1 MPPSRYLASRPA
13 EHRVGAPRSVYV
25 TMADGCRIAVD
36 VILPDGD
43 ASKRWPTVLIL
54 TPYVRRFQLAA
65 GSNVEPSPNSYKY
78 RDMFVPRGYAV
89 VVVDARGTGASFGTR
104 DSFRS
109 PRERGDYK
117 EIADWIV
124 AQPWSDGVI
133 GATGIS
139 YLGAACDFL
148 ASTGHKA
155 VKAIAPLFAVWDTW
169 ADNYYP
175 GGMLIKRLALVY
187 DELMLALDHDRRDL
201 RSKFSYFADPALQGP
216 MPVDDDKDGALAR
229 EAVKGHLANFRMPD
243 FMSEFKFRD
252 DTLPYDPSF
261 SSASF
266 GPYNYL
272 DQIPEDVAVYAIS
285 GWMDGAGYANG
296 TLSRFLTLPNAQ
308 RRIMLGPWDHGA
320 RVNVSPW
327 RAQGRAGTA
336 GAGRGAALLRPASR
350 RPRDRPS
357 GTRRP
362 STTSPCMPK
371 SGGPPR
377 AGRRSRAAGNSSP
390 RPIIDW
396 PSRRPMPPPR
406 RPTRPT
412 SRSAAARRRATSVSR
427 ASTPL
432 PITPTGRSASAG
444 CSPSPPSRC
453 RRALEIAGHPVVS
466 LWLASSEP
474 DAAVFVYLSEVEADG
489 TSRYVTEG
497 LLRAIH
503 RAEAPAPR
511 NYRTTWPWR
520 TFARKDAKPMPVG
533 EPQLLRFAL
542 LPTAWRFAAGSRIR
556 LSIAGGDADHFVQ
569 TPHGRPPLLT
579 VMSGG
584 GEGDPPRTADR
595 RMTEEAGDAQPVMVR
610 CRRIDRAGGFCRRAA
625 LCDAA
630 PGPAVDARMIR
641 VVVPGSAVLTLDKAG
656 QLHDLP

>member
-1 MPPSRYLASRPA
+1 MADRDDLGPAWKVPPSRYLAGRPA

-25 TMADGCRIAVD
+25 TMADGCRLAVD
-36 VILPDGD
+36 VMLPDGD
-43 ASKRWPTVLIL
+43 AARRWPTVLIL
-54 TPYVRRFQLAA
+54 TPYVRRFELAV

-109 PRERGDYK
+109 PRERADYK

-124 AQPWSDGVI
+124 AQPWSDGRI

-148 ASTGHKA
+148 ASTGHEA

-216 MPVDDDKDGALAR
+216 MPVDDDKDGSLAR
-229 EAVKGHLANFRMPD
+229 AAVREHLANFRMPD

-261 SSASF
+261 SSAAF

-272 DQIPEDVAVYAIS
+272 DEMPADVAVYAIS

-327 RAQGRAGTA
+327 RNRVEPELPVLGEVLRFFDQHL
-336 GAGRGAALLRPASR
+336 AGRETGLLDEAPIHYFA
-350 RPRDRPS
+350 
-357 GTRRP
+357 
-362 STTSPCMPK
+362 MH
-371 SGGPPR
+371 
-377 AGRRSRAAGNSSP
+377 AEEWRAAESWPPVKGSRQLFTAPDQRLAKSP
-390 RPIIDW
+390 SDK
-396 PSRRPMPPPR
+396 
-406 RPTRPT
+406 
-412 SRSAAARRRATSVSR
+412 A
-427 ASTPL
+427 ASTAYQADFSVGSGAQTRYERIAGIDAMAYYADWTERESKLLSFTTEPL
-432 PITPTGRSASAG
+432 AAP
-444 CSPSPPSRC
+444 
-453 RRALEIAGHPVVS
+453 LEIAGHPVVS

-474 DAAVFVYLSEVEADG
+474 DAAVFVYLSEVETDG
-489 TSRYVTEG
+489 TARYVTEG

-503 RAEAPAPR
+503 RAEAPAPK

-520 TFARKDAKPMPVG
+520 TFARKDAKPMPAG

-579 VMSGG
+579 IMSGG
-584 GEGDPPRTADR
+584 
-595 RMTEEAGDAQPVMVR
+595 
-610 CRRIDRAGGFCRRAA
+610 
-625 LCDAA
+625 
-630 PGPAVDARMIR
+630 
-641 VVVPGSAVLTLDKAG
+641 DKATR
-656 QLHDLP
+656 LDLPTDG

>member
-1 MPPSRYLASRPA
+1 MPDRDDLGSAWKVPPSRYLASRQA
-13 EHRVGAPRSVYV
+13 EHRVGAPSSVYV
-25 TMADGCRIAVD
+25 TMADGCRLAVD

-109 PRERGDYK
+109 PRERADYK

-124 AQPWSDGVI
+124 GQPWSDGRI

-175 GGMLIKRLALVY
+175 GGMLIKRLALTY

-216 MPVDDDKDGALAR
+216 MPVDDDKDGSLAR
-229 EAVKGHLANFRMPD
+229 EAVKEHLANFRMPD

-272 DQIPEDVAVYAIS
+272 DQMPADVAVYAVS

-308 RRIMLGPWDHGA
+308 RRVMLGPWDHGA

-327 RAQGRAGTA
+327 RATVEPELPVLGEVLRFFDQHL
-336 GAGRGAALLRPASR
+336 AGRETGLLDEAPIHYFAMHAEEWRAAESWPPVKGSRQFFTAPDQRLAKSPADKATSTAYQADFSVGSGAQTRYERIAGIDATAYYADWTERERALLSFTTEPLAS
-350 RPRDRPS
+350 P
-357 GTRRP
+357 
-362 STTSPCMPK
+362 
-371 SGGPPR
+371 
-377 AGRRSRAAGNSSP
+377 
-390 RPIIDW
+390 
-396 PSRRPMPPPR
+396 
-406 RPTRPT
+406 
-412 SRSAAARRRATSVSR
+412 
-427 ASTPL
+427 
-432 PITPTGRSASAG
+432 
-444 CSPSPPSRC
+444 
-453 RRALEIAGHPVVS
+453 LEIAGHPVVS

-474 DAAVFVYLSEVEADG
+474 DAGVFVYLSEVEADG
-489 TSRYVTEG
+489 TARYVTEG

-520 TFARKDAKPMPVG
+520 TFARKDARPMPVG

-556 LSIAGGDADHFVQ
+556 LSIAGGDADHFVL

-579 VMSGG
+579 VMSGAEKG
-584 GEGDPPRTADR
+584 TRLE
-595 RMTEEAGDAQPVMVR
+595 
-610 CRRIDRAGGFCRRAA
+610 
-625 LCDAA
+625 
-630 PGPAVDARMIR
+630 
-641 VVVPGSAVLTLDKAG
+641 
-656 QLHDLP
+656 LPTDG

>member
-1 MPPSRYLASRPA
+1 MPDRDDLGSAWKVPPSRYLASRPA
-13 EHRVGAPRSVYV
+13 EHRVGTPRSVYV
-25 TMADGCRIAVD
+25 TMADGCRLAVD

-43 ASKRWPTVLIL
+43 AGKRWPTVLIL

-109 PRERGDYK
+109 PRERADYK

-124 AQPWSDGVI
+124 AQPWSDGRI

-148 ASTGHKA
+148 ASTGHAA

-272 DQIPEDVAVYAIS
+272 DQIPKDVAVYAIS

-296 TLSRFLTLPNAQ
+296 TLSRFLTLPNPQ

-327 RAQGRAGTA
+327 RGRVEPELPVLGEVLRFFDQHL
-336 GAGRGAALLRPASR
+336 AGRETGLADEQPIHYFAMHAEEW
-350 RPRDRPS
+350 
-357 GTRRP
+357 
-362 STTSPCMPK
+362 
-371 SGGPPR
+371 
-377 AGRRSRAAGNSSP
+377 RAATS
-390 RPIIDW
+390 W
-396 PSRRPMPPPR
+396 PPVNGSRQFFTAPDQRLAK
-406 RPTRPT
+406 
-412 SRSAAARRRATSVSR
+412 SASEQATSTEYQADFSIGSGAQTR
-427 ASTPL
+427 YERIAGIDATAYYADWTEREGGLLSFTTEPL
-432 PITPTGRSASAG
+432 TAP
-444 CSPSPPSRC
+444 
-453 RRALEIAGHPVVS
+453 LEIAGHPVVS

-474 DAAVFVYLSEVEADG
+474 DAAVFVYLSEVEANG
-489 TSRYVTEG
+489 TARYVSEG

-579 VMSGG
+579 VMSG
-584 GEGDPPRTADR
+584 A
-595 RMTEEAGDAQPVMVR
+595 
-610 CRRIDRAGGFCRRAA
+610 
-625 LCDAA
+625 
-630 PGPAVDARMIR
+630 
-641 VVVPGSAVLTLDKAG
+641 DKATR
-656 QLHDLP
+656 LELPTDG